1 MAGGQK
7 INDHSF
13 WAGAKSKDSVFPKG
27 AHTKDE
33 HSAEGAGEVL
43 DYEDTTLAI
52 KKQQDIGKAKVK
64 ARPLKATFRN

>member
-7 INDHSF
+7 INDHTF
-13 WAGAKSKDSVFPKG
+13 WGGPKSKDSVFPKG
-27 AHTKDE
+27 VQTKDE

-43 DYEDTTLAI
+43 EYEDTTAMI

-64 ARPLKATFRN
+64 ARPLKSTFRN